1 MGPFAAAAIAQ
12 ADPIKTGWAC
22 FRFAKIIYV
31 MPLLF
36 AYTQILLTG
45 TPTENIGAIA
55 SATLGTV
62 LFSIMSTGCF
72 YLRTKFREWILLAI
86 ATVLAFIPTIATG
99 IAALTLFAALFM
111 WQRRRAAVLMVTNPQ
126 IEIAAK

>member
-1 MGPFAAAAIAQ
+1 
-12 ADPIKTGWAC
+12 
-22 FRFAKIIYV
+22 

-36 AYTQILLTG
+36 AYTHILLTG
-45 TPTENIGAIA
+45 TPRENIGAIA

-72 YLRTKFREWILLAI
+72 YLRTKFLECMFLAI
-86 ATVLAFIPTIATG
+86 AAVLAFIPAIATG
-99 IAALTLFAALFM
+99 IAALTLFAAVFL
-111 WQRRRAAVLMVTNPQ
+111 WQRRHAAPLLPTNPQ